1 MEKSF
6 ESRLPIFEDNPI
18 GLGCWALGGRNW
30 GGQSQRAAFEVMET
44 ALESGIR
51 HFDTARVYGVS
62 EKLVGSFLKESR
74 SDVFLASKVYPTG
87 SKAQIKESLQRSLD
101 ALQTDYIDLF
111 YLHWP
116 VRNGDNV
123 EPMEAMMEAKQEGLI
138 GAIGVSNYSQ
148 VDLERIVQTGPV
160 DFLQAGYHLLWRA
173 IEKGILPFCRENGIR
188 VVAYSS
194 LGQGILTGKFPRI
207 PDFPKGDHRADHVLH
222 FRKDVWPD
230 VYQAVEELKGIAESA
245 GRPLAHL
252 ALQWLAAREG
262 ISSLLVGARNAG
274 QVVENADALK
284 DPAGVGVLDAFT
296 RISDA
301 LDARLPSQQTI
312 FGK

>member
-6 ESRLPIFEDNPI
+6 KCRLPIYESNPI

-30 GGQSQRAAFEVMET
+30 GGQSEKAAFEVMET

-74 SDVFLASKVYPTG
+74 SEVFLASKVYPTG
-87 SKAQIKESLQRSLD
+87 SKAQVKESLQRSLD

-116 VRNGDNV
+116 VRDGDNV
-123 EPMEAMMEAKQEGLI
+123 ESMEALMEARQAGLI
-138 GAIGVSNYSQ
+138 GAIGVSNYSLP
-148 VDLERIVQTGPV
+148 DLEMIVQTGPV
-160 DFLQAGYHLLWRA
+160 DFLQAGYHLLWRS
-173 IEKGILPFCRENGIR
+173 IEEGILPFCRKNGIR

-194 LGQGILTGKFPRI
+194 LGQGILTGKFPRN
-207 PDFPKGDHRADHVLH
+207 PEFPKGDHRANHVLH

-230 VYQAVEELKGIAESA
+230 VYETVEELKGVAASA
-245 GRPLAHL
+245 GRQLAHL
-252 ALQWLAAREG
+252 ALQWVAAREG
-262 ISSLLVGARNAG
+262 ITSLLVGARKAG
-274 QVVENADALK
+274 QVVENAGALK
-284 DPAGVGVLDAFT
+284 DPVDSAILDALT

-301 LDARLPSQQTI
+301 LDARLPSAQTI